1 MKKNK
6 VQNRKN
12 ERRNHKNKERELRRK
27 KQFQYNKEKKSVGV
41 RKLWSI
47 PQPEEHTFEGRGYKN
62 LYHFT
67 TGMNLP
73 LILKNGVIFGDV
85 MTDKFDGFNTPNL
98 TTQNVYHLP
107 SNVSQSFNSSVQN
120 KVISQRGG
128 YYRLTIKCPTDPD
141 KLINYG
147 WFDKTYC
154 KGINRKIT
162 ETNSSH
168 FGDLWEQFIYLGH
181 ITPSMITEVKVWNNE
196 TKYWD
201 RPRKK
206 EKEDLCLEYE
216 NSKFRYKF
224 HNKPS
229 QLRLT
234 GLQFKDYTGMV
245 EKFHSEND
253 HKDMWKDL
261 YELSDVI
268 CKIFTTP
275 QFKDQLRKPYEFY
288 KKKVFESFN
297 RQDQEGM
304 NNLIHGIIMTFNNL
318 CDGFKNDEGRKV
330 PISKIDP
337 EEWGNKMRKTHEDFI
352 NYVTGQPQLSSN
364 I

>member
-47 PQPEEHTFEGRGYKN
+47 PQPEEHTFEGRGYKK
-62 LYHFT
+62 LFHYT
-67 TGMNLP
+67 TGDNLP

-85 MTDKFDGFNTPNL
+85 VTDKFDGFNTPNL
-98 TTQNVYHLP
+98 TTQNVFHLP
-107 SNVSQSFNSSVQN
+107 SNVKKNELSKRS
-120 KVISQRGG
+120 G
-128 YYRLTIKCPTDPD
+128 YYRLTIKCPTDSD

-154 KGINRKIT
+154 KGLNHKIT
-162 ETNSSH
+162 ETNPSH
-168 FGDLWEQFIYLGH
+168 FGDLGKQYIYLGH
-181 ITPSMITEVKVWNNE
+181 ITPSMIKEVKVWNNE

-216 NSKFRYKF
+216 NKPYRYDF
-224 HNKPS
+224 HHFPS

-234 GLQFKDYTGMV
+234 GLQVKDYTGMV

-261 YELSDVI
+261 YELSDLI
-268 CKIFTTP
+268 CKVFTTP
-275 QFKDQLRKPYEFY
+275 RFKDQLRKPYEFY

-304 NNLIHGIIMTFNNL
+304 NDLIHGVITTFNSL
-318 CDGFKNDEGRKV
+318 CDGFRNEEGKKV
-330 PISKIDP
+330 SFSKIDP

-352 NYVTGQPQLSSN
+352 NYVTGQPLLSSN
-364 I
+364 T